1 MTACSPAPR
10 AAGSSTTPA
19 SSVDPHLLEH
29 LRLLARARPRAG
41 MLELPAD
48 LSPEDALKAIEA
60 ALRALGS
67 HPSRAA
73 QAPRGS
79 RQATIHIDGAARGN
93 PGPAGAGVLILG
105 PDGEVVDRM
114 HCWLGETTN
123 NVAEYQA
130 LLLALERAQ
139 ALGIADLEVRSDSE
153 LLVRQLNGQYKV
165 KHPKLRELYGQAVE
179 RIGGFRR
186 VQIRHVAREL
196 NAEADALA
204 NRGIDEAVA
213 KRLRARPPSPEGD
226 QR

>member
-1 MTACSPAPR
+1 
-10 AAGSSTTPA
+10 
-19 SSVDPHLLEH
+19 
-29 LRLLARARPRAG
+29 
-41 MLELPAD
+41 MLQLPPD
-48 LSPEDALKAIEA
+48 LSPESALKAVEA
-60 ALRALGS
+60 ALRALGGR
-67 HPSRAA
+67 PSAPA
-73 QAPRGS
+73 QSPRGS

-93 PGPAGAGVLILG
+93 PGPAGAGILILG
-105 PDGEVVDRM
+105 PDGVVMDRM

-186 VQIRHVAREL
+186 VQIRHVPREL

-204 NRGIDEAVA
+204 NQGIDDAVA
-213 KRLRARPPSPEGD
+213 KRLRAEHSSPGGE
-226 QR
+226 RL